1 MASKYQNYAVIAE
14 QARREIM
21 RDHESWKSFLRT
33 SARLYKYPYADQLM
47 IYAQRPDATACA
59 SYDLWNQTMH
69 RYVKRNSKGIALL
82 RTDGDSAYL
91 TYVFDVSDTG
101 TRRNSR
107 QVNLFEM
114 LPEYVQPIMDAMEN
128 RYGISGEKGLEE
140 QILDIARTRAA
151 DYWDGHESEIFDIL
165 EGSSLEDYD
174 SFNLKHSFREACCIS
189 TAYALYTRLT
199 GDPDGYFED
208 DDFKYVFE
216 FNTRETAIVLGT
228 AVSTLSEEMFREIE
242 TAVRAFDRTRTE
254 ERSGERRDRDGRNH
268 IQPERGLSDSGH
280 SGIGDGSRAA
290 REIRTDAEGVPER
303 GEADPVQRA
312 SSDREAVP
320 APSGDTGDGIEE
332 SRANHGGTPEREPGT
347 GQDDRPN
354 GLGTAHEQPE
364 ITGGGDRDGG
374 TYQQLTLD
382 LFKSEEE
389 QIRQIDQDAERETES
404 AKPSVFSV
412 SEDEINHI
420 IRDGYSISNGKFR
433 LMLLY
438 EQDNKAQE
446 RIEYLKDEYGIGG
459 RSVSFLDGSR
469 GFLNYNGKGISVEHY
484 DSGIVKTYRWS
495 EVEKRIG
502 RLIAQNDY
510 LNEHEAGEYEELK
523 KAYEEYG
530 GLPLPKAS
538 YGFTPLDEMRER
550 WSLEHPETEASAIE
564 DAANN
569 PESSVEIE
577 GIAGDSIPPSEE
589 VATSN
594 SETQSAVEDVVT
606 ESDSS
611 TEEATANNAE
621 TQSPVKDVVIE
632 SESPSEEEVT
642 AINTETQSPVVD
654 TVIESESPTE
664 TENTIIIPPHNF
676 RITDDHLGEGGPK
689 EKFSRNVAAIRLL
702 YELESENRNATE
714 DEQQIL
720 SQYVGWGSLA
730 DAFDPNKTA
739 WAAEY
744 SQLKELLPKREYDMA
759 RSTVLNAHYTSP
771 VVIRAIYDAVGQM
784 GFQSGNILEPSMG
797 IGNFF
802 GMLPEAMQGS
812 RLYGIELDPISGRIA
827 QKLYPNANITI
838 SGFEDTDNRD
848 FYDLAIGNVPF
859 GGYKVSDKPYDHLG
873 FSIHNYFFAK
883 AIDQV
888 RPGGL
893 VAFVTSKYTM
903 DSQSSD
909 VRRYIAQRAEL
920 IGAIRLPDNAFRAN
934 AGAEV
939 VSDIIFLQKR
949 EHPIDIEPDWAQI
962 GLSANNIRIN
972 SYFVDHPEMV
982 LGELKE
988 ESTPFGR
995 MEGTVKA
1002 FEGADLG
1009 ELLQEAVT
1017 HLHAQYV
1024 PMEQSIEDEEVS
1036 ANVIPADPNVKNFS
1050 YTVVDGDVYFRENSV
1065 MNLVELNDANKGRI
1079 KGLVHLRRIVNELID
1094 YQMWDYPDED
1104 ISLKQTELNAAYD
1117 DFTGQYGLINAKA
1130 NAKVFQE
1137 DSSYYLLCSL
1147 ENLDENGNL
1156 LSKADMF
1163 TKRTIRPQRVVN
1175 SVDTPSEALAISI
1188 GERGKVDLPYMADL
1202 LGEPGNYERI
1212 TRDLTGVI
1220 FKDPVSGE
1228 EMTEGWQ
1235 TADEYLSGNVREKL
1249 RIAKVAENTDNRYS
1263 VNVRALEQA
1272 QPVDL
1277 EASEIDIR
1285 LGAIWVPVHIFEQF
1299 MYETFETPYY
1309 NRRAI
1314 QLQFSPAT
1322 AEWRISGKSVP
1333 SRYDILAYSTYG
1345 TERAN
1350 AYRILEDTL
1359 NLRDVR
1365 IFDTVEDPDGKNRRV
1380 LNKKETTLAQQRQ
1393 QSIKDAFQD
1402 WVWRDPKR
1410 REFLVTRYNE
1420 IFNST
1425 RPREYDGSH
1434 IHFGGMNPAVQLRP
1448 HQLGAIAHILYG
1460 GNTLLAHEV
1469 GAGKTYEMAASA
1481 MESKRLGLCQK
1492 SMFVVPNHLTLQWAN
1507 EFLHLYPSAKILVA
1521 SKRDFETKRRKKFCA
1536 RIATGD
1542 YDAVIIGHSQFEKIP
1557 ISAER
1562 QERLLREQID
1572 EIEEA
1577 ISDAK
1582 SRRGENFT
1590 IKQME
1595 KTRKSLEAKLEKLLA
1610 NERKD
1615 DVITF
1620 EQLGVDR
1627 LFVDESQAYKN
1638 CFIYTKMRNVAG
1650 LATSE
1655 AQKSS
1660 DMLMKCQ
1667 YMDEITG
1674 GKGIV
1679 FASGSPISNSMSELY
1694 SLMRYLQYHTLRE
1707 KGLQHFDCWAS
1718 TFGETTTA
1726 IELAPEGTG
1735 YRARTRFAKFFNLPE
1750 LMNMFKEVADIKTG
1764 DMLNLPVP
1772 KAIFETVVVQPTEI
1786 QKEMVKSLSD
1796 RAAAV
1801 HANLVD
1807 PSVDNML
1814 KITSDGRKIGLD
1826 QRLMNPLLPD
1836 EPGSKV
1842 NACVSNVF
1850 AIWEKGKEGKLT
1862 QLIFSDLSTPK
1873 NDGTFNVYD
1882 DIKGKLVAKGVPA
1895 SDIAF
1900 IHNADTEAKKKDLFA
1915 KVRSGQIRILIG
1927 STQKMGAGTNVQ
1939 DRLYA
1944 VHHLDVGWRPAD
1956 MTQRNGRIIRQ
1967 GNTNPEV
1974 KVFQYVTE
1982 GTFDAYLY
1990 QMLENKQRFISQIMT
2005 SKAPVRSCEDVDEQ
2019 VLSFAEVKAL
2029 CAGNVLIKEKMDLDI
2044 EVARLKVLKADHR
2057 SKQFKLEDQL
2067 LKFFPAE
2074 IEKQRVNIAGFE
2086 HDLVTLQEHPV
2097 PKESFVGMR
2106 IGDVIYDKKE
2116 EAGQAILDACK
2127 SWEGKETKEIGEYRG
2142 FGMEL
2147 SFNLFY
2153 QEYEIV
2159 LHDQMRHRTTLGSD
2173 ARGNITRL
2181 DNTLA
2186 AIPGNLEKA
2195 KVKLSDLESQ
2205 RDSAKEEMK
2214 KPFREEETLK
2224 QKSARLAELDALLN
2238 MEGQNAP
2245 VEESISA
2252 ENNSANIGCVAEPSE
2267 TKENGIRSSVLA
2279 ELKEYGIHSKSSPSH
2294 PKPCMEVL

>member
-1 MASKYQNYAVIAE
+1 MATKYQSYAVLAE

-21 RDHESWKSFLRT
+21 RDHESWKAFLRT

-82 RTDGDSAYL
+82 RTDGDNAYL
-91 TYVFDVSDTG
+91 AYVFDVSDTG

-114 LPEYVQPIMDAMEN
+114 LPEYVRPIMEAMEN

-140 QILDIARTRAA
+140 QILDIARTRAS
-151 DYWDGHESEIFDIL
+151 DYWDEHESEISDIL
-165 EGSSLEDYD
+165 EGSSLEEYD
-174 SFNLKHSFREACCIS
+174 GFNLKHSFREACCIS

-208 DDFKYVFE
+208 DDFKYVFD
-216 FNTRETAIVLGT
+216 FNTRETSIVLGT

-242 TAVRAFDRTRTE
+242 TAVRAFDRTRTT

-268 IQPERGLSDSGH
+268 IQPERGLSDSGY
-280 SGIGDGSRAA
+280 SDIGDGDRAA
-290 REIRTDAEGVPER
+290 REIRTDEEGVSER
-303 GEADPVQRA
+303 EEADPVQRA
-312 SSDREAVP
+312 SSDRETVP
-320 APSGDTGDGIEE
+320 APSGDTGNGIEE
-332 SRANHGGTPEREPGT
+332 GGTNHGGTSERESGT
-347 GQDDRPN
+347 GQDGRPD
-354 GLGTAHEQPE
+354 GMGTAHEQPE

-382 LFKSEEE
+382 LFISEEE
-389 QIRQIDQDAERETES
+389 QIRQIDQDAERGTES
-404 AKPSVFSV
+404 AKPSVFLITD
-412 SEDEINHI
+412 EDIDNCIKGGSGFH
-420 IRDGYSISNGKFR
+420 YGKFR
-433 LMLLY
+433 ISLLY
-438 EQDNKAQE
+438 EQNNSPDDRA
-446 RIEYLKDEYGIGG
+446 RYLKDEYGIGG
-459 RSVSFLDGSR
+459 RSISFHDGSR
-469 GFLNYNGKGISVEHY
+469 GFLNYDSKGISIDCYEH
-484 DSGIVKTYRWS
+484 DIAKVLRWR
-495 EVEKRIG
+495 EVEKRLG
-502 RLIAQNDY
+502 LLIERNEY
-510 LNEHEAGEYEELK
+510 LSEQELREYEELK
-523 KAYEEYG
+523 SSYTEYG

-550 WSLEHPETEASAIE
+550 WLLEHPDTETVKIEENTNDSASSTESEDIDDDSVSLSEEGTAGNVEPQPAVEDIVNEPESLTEDKATDNNAEPKPALEDVVNESELLTEDKATDNNPEPQSAIE
-564 DAANN
+564 DAVIE
-569 PESSVEIE
+569 PES
-577 GIAGDSIPPSEE
+577 P
-589 VATSN
+589 
-594 SETQSAVEDVVT
+594 
-606 ESDSS
+606 
-611 TEEATANNAE
+611 AE
-621 TQSPVKDVVIE
+621 T
-632 SESPSEEEVT
+632 
-642 AINTETQSPVVD
+642 INTV
-654 TVIESESPTE
+654 
-664 TENTIIIPPHNF
+664 PPRNF

-689 EKFSRNVAAIRLL
+689 EKFSRNIAAIRLL
-702 YELESENRNATE
+702 YTLESENRNATE
-714 DEQQIL
+714 DEQRIL
-720 SQYVGWGSLA
+720 SQYVGWGGLA
-730 DAFDPNKTA
+730 DAFDPNKPA
-739 WAAEY
+739 WSAEY
-744 SQLKELLPKREYDMA
+744 AQLKELLPKREYEMA
-759 RSTVLNAHYTSP
+759 RSSVLNAHYTSP

-784 GFQSGNILEPSMG
+784 GFMSGNILEPSMG

-949 EHPIDIEPDWAQI
+949 EHPIDIEPDWVQI

-972 SYFVDHPEMV
+972 SYFAEHPEMI

-995 MEGTVKA
+995 MEGTVKP

-1009 ELLQEAVT
+1009 ELLQEAVS

-1024 PMEQSIEDEEVS
+1024 PMVQTIEDEEIS

-1079 KGLVHLRRIVNELID
+1079 KGLVQLRRIVNELID
-1094 YQMWDYPDED
+1094 YQLQDYPDED
-1104 ISLKQTELNAAYD
+1104 ILLKQTELNAAYD
-1117 DFTGQYGLINAKA
+1117 DFTAQFGLINAKA
-1130 NAKVFQE
+1130 NSKVFQE

-1175 SVDTPSEALAISI
+1175 SVDTPSEALAVSI

-1212 TRDLTGVI
+1212 TKDLTGVI
-1220 FKDPVSGE
+1220 FKDPVSGG

-1263 VNVRALEQA
+1263 VNVKALEQA

-1285 LGAIWVPVHIFEQF
+1285 LGAIWVPPHIFEQF

-1309 NRRAI
+1309 NRRVI

-1333 SRYDILAYSTYG
+1333 SRYDVPAYSTYG

-1365 IFDTVEDPDGKNRRV
+1365 IFDTVEDADGKNRRV

-1402 WVWRDPKR
+1402 WVWKNPDR
-1410 REFLVTRYNE
+1410 REFLVARYNE

-1425 RPREYDGSH
+1425 KPREYDGSH
-1434 IHFGGMNPAVQLRP
+1434 IHFGGMNPEVQLRP

-1577 ISDAK
+1577 IGEAK
-1582 SRRGENFT
+1582 FRRGENFT

-1595 KTRKSLEAKLEKLLA
+1595 KTRKSLEAKLEKLQA

-1674 GKGIV
+1674 GRGIV

-1850 AIWEKGKEGKLT
+1850 AIWEQGKKGKLT

-1882 DIKGKLVAKGVPA
+1882 DIKGKLITKGVPE

-1900 IHNADTEAKKKDLFA
+1900 IHNADTEAKKKELFA
-1915 KVRSGQIRILIG
+1915 KVRSGQVRILMG

-1982 GTFDAYLY
+1982 GTFDSYLY

-2074 IEKQRVNIAGFE
+2074 IEKQKVRIDGLE

-2097 PKESFVGMR
+2097 PKETFVGMR
-2106 IGDVIYDKKE
+2106 IGNNFYDKKE
-2116 EAGQAILDACK
+2116 DAGQALLNACK
-2127 SWEGKETKEIGEYRG
+2127 SWEGKDNKEIGEYRG

-2153 QEYEIV
+2153 QQYEIV
-2159 LHDQMRHRTTLGSD
+2159 LHDRMRHRTTLGSD

-2186 AIPGNLEKA
+2186 SIPDNLEKA
-2195 KVKLSDLESQ
+2195 KAKLSDLESQ
-2205 RDSAKEEMK
+2205 RDSAKEEIK

-2238 MEGQNAP
+2238 MEGP
-2245 VEESISA
+2245 SVPPEEDISA
-2252 ENNSANIGCVAEPSE
+2252 GNESAIPGYVAEPSE
-2267 TKENGIRSSVLA
+2267 TKDNGARSSVLA
-2279 ELKEYGIHSKSSPSH
+2279 ELKGYGTLSRSSPSH
-2294 PKPCMEVL
+2294 PKPCVEVL